1 MNCHEIEP
9 LMADAVG
16 DELRAADRAAF
27 ESHLSG
33 CESCRREY
41 ESLTGAAEKLRALAT
56 PARVSVRREGDR
68 LVIEERPPTA
78 VPRAA
83 GPLRAASAFRYAA
96 SVLIAFLAGYLL
108 HAGLM
113 FRDAGKERPD
123 PTQMVGA
130 SNAPSL
136 RDALVAAHQQSPNAS
151 DFAKLIMAM
160 SERS

>member
-1 MNCHEIEP
+1 MNCNEIEP
-9 LMADAVG
+9 LMADALG

-27 ESHLSG
+27 EAHLAG

-41 ESLTGAAEKLRALAT
+41 DTLQGALNTMRGLAA
-56 PARVSVRREGDR
+56 PARVSVRREGER
-68 LVIEERPPTA
+68 LIIDQRPTELRS
-78 VPRAA
+78 RAA
-83 GPLRAASAFRYAA
+83 RPKLGAGAFRYAA

-113 FRDAGKERPD
+113 MRDAG
-123 PTQMVGA
+123 GA
-130 SNAPSL
+130 TPAPPQVAEGPSAPSL
-136 RDALVAAHQQSPNAS
+136 RDALVLAHRQSPDAS